1 MSTGSYEWLYVLN
14 LGNTM
19 LGVPM
24 LAMPY
29 CIEQCGCLLGTLLIF
44 FAGYMSVES
53 SIFLLRTA
61 LITSTDSYETTAE
74 HIYGRFG
81 KSFIAACIIAFIFGI
96 VVASFVIIGDIIPTI
111 LKANFPSIDESILF
125 REKVL
130 MFVAIFIILPLSLI
144 RDTGQLVPF
153 SVFSLLTYAVFILY
167 LFSEA
172 FYFGP
177 TNIFHPNVKLFNLNG
192 VLKCIPIIL
201 TGFSCQAQML
211 IYLETFPDS
220 MKGVR
225 DVKPLVIR
233 AMLIVCVVYTAVGIF
248 GYFTFVKEPLGTDI
262 FQNLSTSFLHQ
273 LLRLAFCTSVIIS
286 YPMVIFP
293 MRSCLYSIIFSRG
306 QLTQNIKIPNFY
318 FLFITVV
325 IVLGSMVIAMMVPN
339 IGIILNF
346 TGGYAGAILSLIFPA
361 LMFIQK
367 STHDDHLNG
376 AKLLLI
382 MGIVSLL
389 SGPVILL
396 TENYQYED
404 DRVLVLPDIQAPTFN
419 PVNTE
424 LELPEKHEIDTDTS
438 VRINSSEFIVK
449 GEGRGLLR
457 DVRANKSEEKTH
469 STTHGSNLK
478 KFTNAVKIDLDLE
491 IDKKIIKKNKTIK
504 IVNG

>member
-1 MSTGSYEWLYVLN
+1 MSTGSYEWSYVLN

-44 FAGYMSVES
+44 IAGYMSVES

-61 LITSTDSYETTAE
+61 LITSTNSYETTAE
-74 HIYGRFG
+74 NIYGQFG

-111 LKANFPSIDESILF
+111 LKANFPSTEESILF
-125 REKVL
+125 REKVIFFL
-130 MFVAIFIILPLSLI
+130 AFFVILPLSLI
-144 RDTGQLVPF
+144 RDTQRLVLF
-153 SVFSLLTYAVFILY
+153 SVFSLLTYAVFIVY
-167 LFSEA
+167 LFTEA

-177 TNIFHPNVKLFNLNG
+177 TNIFHPNVKLFNPNG
-192 VLKCIPIIL
+192 ILKCIPIIL

-220 MKGVR
+220 MKGVH

-233 AMLIVCVVYTAVGIF
+233 AMLIVCVVYTAVGLF

-293 MRSCLYSIIFSRG
+293 MRSCIYSIIFSRG
-306 QLTQNIKIPNFY
+306 QLTSDIKIPNFY
-318 FLFITVV
+318 FLSITLFIV
-325 IVLGSMVIAMMVPN
+325 IGSMIIAMMVPN
-339 IGIILNF
+339 IGIILNI
-346 TGGYAGAILSLIFPA
+346 TGGSAGAILSFIFPA

-367 STHDDHLNG
+367 SSHDDHLKG
-376 AKLLLI
+376 AKLLLLI
-382 MGIVSLL
+382 GIISLL
-389 SGPVILL
+389 SGPVIML
-396 TENYQYED
+396 TENYTYEED
-404 DRVLVLPDIQAPTFN
+404 KLFVLQDIRVPTAN
-419 PVNTE
+419 PVETE
-424 LELPEKHEIDTDTS
+424 LLLPEQLEIDIDTG
-438 VRINSSEFIVK
+438 VRINSTEMTIK
-449 GEGRGLLR
+449 GDSRELLR
-457 DVRANKSEEKTH
+457 NIRGNKSEEKIKLTANESHWKNLTH
-469 STTHGSNLK
+469 AN
-478 KFTNAVKIDLDLE
+478 KIEVDLE
-491 IDKKIIKKNKTIK
+491 VYKEIKLKNTTVEF
-504 IVNG
+504 VNG

>member
-1 MSTGSYEWLYVLN
+1 MATDSYEWQYVLN

-29 CIEQCGCLLGTLLIF
+29 CIEQCGCLLGILLIF
-44 FAGYMSVES
+44 IAGYMSIES

-61 LITSTDSYETTAE
+61 LITSTNSYETTAE

-111 LKANFPSIDESILF
+111 LKANFPSTEESILF
-125 REKVL
+125 REKVI
-130 MFVAIFIILPLSLI
+130 MSVAIMIILPLSLI
-144 RDTGQLVPF
+144 RNTDLLASF
-153 SVFSLLTYAVFILY
+153 SVFSLLTYAAFILY

-177 TNIFHPNVKLFNLNG
+177 TNIFHSDVKLFNLRG
-192 VLKCIPIIL
+192 FVKCIPLIL

-248 GYFTFVKEPLGTDI
+248 GYLTFVGEPLGTDI

-273 LLRLAFCTSVIIS
+273 LLRLAFCISVIIS

-293 MRSCLYSIIFSRG
+293 MRSCIYSIVFSRG
-306 QLTQNIKIPNFY
+306 QLTSDIKIPNFY
-318 FLFITVV
+318 FLSITVA
-325 IVLGSMVIAMMVPN
+325 IVMGSMIIAMMVPN

-346 TGGYAGAILSLIFPA
+346 TGGYAGAILSFIFPA

-367 STHDDHLNG
+367 SSHDDRLNG
-376 AKLLLI
+376 AKLLLLV
-382 MGIVSLL
+382 GIISLL
-389 SGPVILL
+389 SGPVTML

-404 DRVLVLPDIQAPTFN
+404 NVLVIPEIPSAYPIDTKSILPNKPDID
-419 PVNTE
+419 
-424 LELPEKHEIDTDTS
+424 IDTGARTNTS
-438 VRINSSEFIVK
+438 DFIDK
-449 GEGRGLLR
+449 ELLR
-457 DVRANKSEEKTH
+457 DIRANKTEEKGNSTRNESERKKLTH
-469 STTHGSNLK
+469 TDK
-478 KFTNAVKIDLDLE
+478 VELDLE
-491 IDKKIIKKNKTIK
+491 VHREMVKKSNAE
-504 IVNG
+504 NG